1 MAVSTHAE
9 GEQDSAGPS
18 EPRDEQGISEFVS
31 HFGGLMAA
39 SGMPGLTG
47 YVFALL
53 LAQPDAE
60 LTAQQIGQALNVSPA
75 AVSGATKYLA
85 DIGFTRRLR
94 RPGSRRVVHALSSD
108 DWYDA
113 LLGRSNVI
121 EGSKRLFLEG
131 SRAPAGWGRQRAA
144 GCGSMPS
151 GSPSWVTPSSARWPP
166 GRPNARNCCAAL
178 VSWTMRTPTTGPRSP
193 DRPCGSGARVGAHQ
207 AFERLHRLRQ
217 AAPQRILVEFVG
229 RGQPGIQG
237 RAPDAAGQRQ
247 RHRGARV
254 VGRAAE
260 ATHHRGLQA
269 GIQGPAA
276 SAHGIVQA
284 GAVLGQ
290 LPHRPH
296 LVAGELHLVD
306 AVADDVS
313 QGPDQVRFAPAG
325 EVLQGA
331 VRVGGDLRHEGV
343 VLGGEVVEHGAARY
357 ARRHG
362 DLVNGDLVGAIAQGE
377 LQRGRADGPFD
388 PLRNAAHHIIIH
400 SVQNPRKDAAQ
411 VAVIGAVGRCRWV
424 RRGIGTGDVRPRE
437 RLRRDRRA

>member
-131 SRAPAGWGRQRAA
+131 SRAAGGVGTPAGRRLWLNAKWFTKLGDAIESEMAA
-144 GCGSMPS
+144 
-151 GSPSWVTPSSARWPP
+151 WPAE
-166 GRPNARNCCAAL
+166 REEL
-178 VSWTMRTPTTGPRSP
+178 LRSLGEL
-193 DRPCGSGARVGAHQ
+193 D
-207 AFERLHRLRQ
+207 
-217 AAPQRILVEFVG
+217 
-229 RGQPGIQG
+229 
-237 RAPDAAGQRQ
+237 DADP
-247 RHRGARV
+247 HD
-254 VGRAAE
+254 
-260 ATHHRGLQA
+260 
-269 GIQGPAA
+269 GPAE
-276 SAHGIVQA
+276 S
-284 GAVLGQ
+284 
-290 LPHRPH
+290 
-296 LVAGELHLVD
+296 
-306 AVADDVS
+306 
-313 QGPDQVRFAPAG
+313 
-325 EVLQGA
+325 
-331 VRVGGDLRHEGV
+331 
-343 VLGGEVVEHGAARY
+343 
-357 ARRHG
+357 
-362 DLVNGDLVGAIAQGE
+362 
-377 LQRGRADGPFD
+377 
-388 PLRNAAHHIIIH
+388 
-400 SVQNPRKDAAQ
+400 
-411 VAVIGAVGRCRWV
+411 
-424 RRGIGTGDVRPRE
+424 
-437 RLRRDRRA
+437 